1 MSLQLK
7 IMVFMYILYFM
18 YIHIYVLCIIYVYT
32 YICIIWGVTR
42 TREKNKILKQTQT
55 GAGEKKKMPGSAF
68 HPADK
73 KKEKP
78 LHSCKGLS
86 VWHYTQ

>member
-1 MSLQLK
+1 M
-7 IMVFMYILYFM
+7 
-18 YIHIYVLCIIYVYT
+18 YVYT

-55 GAGEKKKMPGSAF
+55 GAGEKKKMPISAF
-68 HPADK
+68 LSRS

-78 LHSCKGLS
+78 LHPCKGLS
-86 VWHYTQ
+86 VQHYTQ